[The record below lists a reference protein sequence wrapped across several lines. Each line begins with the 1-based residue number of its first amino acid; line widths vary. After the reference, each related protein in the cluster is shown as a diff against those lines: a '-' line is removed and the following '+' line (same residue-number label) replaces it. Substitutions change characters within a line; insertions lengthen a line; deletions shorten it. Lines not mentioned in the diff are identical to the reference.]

1 MGDLH
6 SANPTRHYLI
16 NGTGPDE
23 AVIGFETFPLPTMR
37 EFDTTP
43 FKDWVDLLLGRL
55 DSFYTPDWIIKRVLK
70 ENCYEDPA
78 RERRDLAANLL
89 DGCDR
94 FSEFQRRYSK
104 ETITDHHVRM
114 LHHIAGLNGHEI
126 VFPYLT
132 HELFDLS
139 FRAPYYSINDDV
151 SYKNVYKRI
160 LMKYFD
166 RDFVY
171 RPKIGFHAPSRRGF
185 REPNGMGALL
195 RQLPRAAY
203 EEFFE
208 PVAIAEEINWRV
220 YSNYA
225 PMDYFLWTSTSL
237 VSQYQLAKKAG
248 MDRL

>member
-1 MGDLH
+1 
-6 SANPTRHYLI
+6 
-16 NGTGPDE
+16 
-23 AVIGFETFPLPTMR
+23 
-37 EFDTTP
+37 
-43 FKDWVDLLLGRL
+43 
-55 DSFYTPDWIIKRVLK
+55 
-70 ENCYEDPA
+70 
-78 RERRDLAANLL
+78 
-89 DGCDR
+89 
-94 FSEFQRRYSK
+94 
-104 ETITDHHVRM
+104 M